1 MISPAITLF
10 AWPKPFVGDRHI
22 ATIQRNA
29 IRSWTLLRPRPQII
43 LFGDEPG
50 VEQACRDFGLIHCR
64 DVARNE
70 FGTALV
76 GAVFEKAEQMA
87 ATEILCYVNSDILLY
102 QDWVEA
108 LGVVRAAR
116 KRFLVGVRAWD
127 LDVRDEVDQ
136 QLAHLPEAARRQG
149 RLRGKLGCD
158 VFAFPQKL
166 WPALPPLALGRCGFD
181 GALLR
186 LARESRAALVDAT
199 DSVTTIHQSHSYA
212 AAFRGEGYLWN
223 PEAKM
228 NYAAIGGWRAQF
240 NWDNATHVLRDGK
253 LRRAWRNA
261 LRWYPV
267 AMPLVLWWR
276 RTAWFPFLKLT
287 GPVRRHLG
295 LTRGSDVRE
304 GA

>member
-10 AWPKPFVGDRHI
+10 AWPKPFVGDQHI

-50 VEQACRDFGLIHCR
+50 VEQTCGEFGLIHCR
-64 DVARNE
+64 EVARNE

-87 ATEILCYVNSDILLY
+87 ATEMLCYVNSDILLY

-108 LGVVRAAR
+108 LGLVRTA
-116 KRFLVGVRAWD
+116 KTRFLMGIRVWD
-127 LDVRDEVDQ
+127 LDVRGEVREPLDCIQ
-136 QLAHLPEAARRQG
+136 EAARRKG
-149 RLRGKLGCD
+149 RLRGSNGCD
-158 VFAFPQKL
+158 VFAFPRGL

-186 LARESRAALVDAT
+186 LARESGAALVDAT
-199 DSVTTIHQSHSYA
+199 DSVTAVHQNHSYA
-212 AAFRGEGYLWN
+212 ETFRGKGYLWN
-223 PEAKM
+223 TEAIR
-228 NYAAIGGWRAQF
+228 NYEAIGGYRAQF
-240 NWDNATHVLRDGK
+240 SWANATHAIKGGA
-253 LRRAWRNA
+253 LRRIWRNVV
-261 LRWYPV
+261 RWHPA
-267 AMPLVLWWR
+267 AMPVVWWWR
-276 RTAWFPFLKLT
+276 EVAWFPFLKLT
-287 GPVRRHLG
+287 GPVRRRLG
-295 LTRGSDVRE
+295 LTRGSDVGE